1 MDATLNKLN
10 QLFEIADD
18 FEDNMRFNFISSVLS
33 GAVCISGVF
42 LLHFGLWAGM
52 VACYAGIAG
61 GLANTMLPLVKYQ
74 EEIKTSDTEG
84 QRLDFPAHSV

>member
-33 GAVCISGVF
+33 GALCIGGVF

-52 VACYAGIAG
+52 AVCYAGIAG
-61 GLANTMLPLVKYQ
+61 GHALCC
-74 EEIKTSDTEG
+74 
-84 QRLDFPAHSV
+84 R